1 MALHEDGRPTME
13 KYRDGEWYVFKENTR
28 KTFERFKIDATKAAI
43 QGIPA
48 LFTTTAWRGNTI
60 HATSFGTEASSTFEE
75 GMVTCR
81 VRFTSVWG
89 TLLRDKILSDV
100 EMVMFDVC
108 GTTTLTSKDVF
119 VVHGHDHAKRSEL
132 KDILIRLGLRPII
145 LDEQDDLG
153 MTIIE
158 KFEYYAATCSFGFV
172 LMTPD
177 DMSKGTDRVE
187 SQWRARQN
195 VIMEL
200 GWFMAHLGRERVI
213 ILCKQVEL
221 EIPSDILGV
230 LVLKFNDSVQEVE
243 GRIQQRLR
251 GLELIS

>member
-1 MALHEDGRPTME
+1 MQKYQDG
-13 KYRDGEWYVFKENTR
+13 DWFVFKETTR
-28 KTFERFKIDATKAAI
+28 KTFERFKIDATKAAN

-48 LFTTTAWRGNTI
+48 LFTITAWRGNTI
-60 HATSFGTEASSTFEE
+60 HASSFGTEASSTFEE

-89 TLLRDKILSDV
+89 RLLKNKILSDV
-100 EMVMFDVC
+100 EMVMWDVC

-119 VVHGHDHAKRSEL
+119 IVHGHDHAKRSEL
-132 KDILIRLGLRPII
+132 KDILTKLGLRPII

-158 KFEYYAATCSFGFV
+158 KFEYYAATCSFAFV

-177 DMSKGTDRVE
+177 DMTQPTDMMQ

-200 GWFMAHLGRERVI
+200 GWFMAHLGRERVMI
-213 ILCKQVEL
+213 VCREVEL

-230 LVLKFNDSVQEVE
+230 LVLRFTDRLQEIETKV
-243 GRIQQRLR
+243 QQRLS
-251 GLELIS
+251 GLALIS